1 MSVSPFKDLEAH
13 LEAAAA
19 DGGVISLWWGDLDGE
34 RFARNADAS
43 HYAASTMKLP
53 LAIAAMRKA
62 VRGELDLSMPVPI
75 HNSFTS
81 VADGSTFSVD
91 PAEDDDPGTWAALG
105 HSTRTVLQ
113 LADHAI
119 AHSGNLATNILLE
132 LVGLDEVAKVLDNAG
147 CSSQTVVRRGIEDVA
162 AREAGITNTVT
173 AADLGLIMS
182 GVGRRDTAL
191 GGPMVCAPV
200 EAMLAR
206 QRHRNQIPAGLPAG
220 LPIANK
226 TGWIQGVSH
235 DVCLARPVDRAPFV
249 LSICTTTDLHEEPA
263 AALVASLAKDVWRI
277 FAG

>member
-1 MSVSPFKDLEAH
+1 MSVSPFKNLEVH
-13 LEAAAA
+13 LEDANRGGAA
-19 DGGVISLWWGDLDGE
+19 VSLWWGDLDGV
-34 RFARNADAS
+34 RFARGADTP
-43 HYAASTMKLP
+43 HYAASTVKLP

-62 VRGELDLSMPVPI
+62 VRGELDLSMPVRV
-75 HNSFTS
+75 HNIFSS
-81 VADGSTFSVD
+81 VADGSSFSVD
-91 PAEDDDPGTWAALG
+91 PAEDDDPGTWAALDHG
-105 HSTRTVLQ
+105 TRTVLQ

-119 AHSGNLATNILLE
+119 AHSGNLATNLLLE

-147 CSSQTVVRRGIEDVA
+147 CSAQTVVRRGIEDVPA
-162 AREAGITNTVT
+162 KEAGLTNTVT
-173 AADLGLIMS
+173 AADLGLLMS

-226 TGWIQGVSH
+226 SGWMSGVSH
-235 DVCLARPVDRAPFV
+235 DVCLVRPLDRAPFV
-249 LSICTTTDLHEEPA
+249 LAICTTTDLHEDA
-263 AALVASLAKDVWRI
+263 AAAVVASLARDVWKI

>member
-1 MSVSPFKDLEAH
+1 MSVSPFKTLENH

-19 DGGVISLWWGDLDGE
+19 DGGVISLWWGDLEGA
-34 RFARNADAS
+34 RFARGADVP

-62 VRGELDLSMPVPI
+62 VRGELDLSKPVKV

-91 PAEDDDPGTWAALG
+91 PAEDDDPGTWAALDHG
-105 HSTRTVLQ
+105 TRTILQ

-119 AHSGNLATNILLE
+119 AHSGNLATNLLLE
-132 LVGLDEVAKVLDNAG
+132 LVGFEEVARVLDGAG
-147 CSSQTVVRRGIEDVA
+147 CSPHTVVRRGMEDLA
-162 AREAGITNTVT
+162 ARDAGIINTVT
-173 AADLGLIMS
+173 AADLGLLMS
-182 GVGRRDTAL
+182 AVGRRDTAV

-226 TGWIQGVSH
+226 SGWIPGVSH
-235 DVCLARPVDRAPFV
+235 DVCLVRPLDRAPFV
-249 LSICTTTDLHEEPA
+249 LAICTTTELHEEPA
-263 AALVASLAKDVWRI
+263 AALVASLARDVWRI